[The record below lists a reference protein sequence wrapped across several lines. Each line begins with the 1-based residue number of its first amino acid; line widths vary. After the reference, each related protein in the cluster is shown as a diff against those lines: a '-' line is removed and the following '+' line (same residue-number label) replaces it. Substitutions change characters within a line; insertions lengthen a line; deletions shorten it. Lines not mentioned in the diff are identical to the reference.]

1 LIKRGNI
8 IMPKMTGAEIF
19 IRALELEGVEYIFGY
34 PGGAVLDIYDKLK
47 FSNIDHILVRHE
59 QAAAIAAD
67 GYARVTGKVGVCL
80 ATSGPGAT
88 NLVTGLAIAHMDSI
102 PVVAFTGQVPTYMI
116 GNDAFQEVDTVGITR
131 PISKYNFLVKKVDEL
146 ADTIKK
152 AFYLAKTGRPGVV
165 VVDLPKDVIREI
177 TEFFDKEYK
186 SKKVDIRGYKPNL
199 KGHIGQ
205 IKKAAKELVL
215 SARPVLYVGGG
226 VIASEAWEEIRELS
240 ELLNIPVTTT
250 LMALGAIPYDHPNY
264 LYMLGMHGSYAA
276 NMAITECD
284 LLLAVGARFDDRV
297 TGKIEEFAPY
307 ATIVHIDIDPAEIGK
322 NKQPHIP
329 IVGDAK
335 LVLKE
340 LIKEVKKLLNKYP
353 QTQEIRKK
361 WLKQVQKWKEMYPFY
376 YEPSD
381 RVIKPQ
387 YVVEKLSE
395 LTNGEA
401 IVTTEVGQNQ
411 MWAAQFYKVKKPRHF
426 LSSGGLGAMG
436 YGLPAAIGAQ
446 IAKPEATVID
456 IAGDGSI
463 QMNIQE
469 LATATQYNLPIKIA
483 ILNNGF
489 LGMVRQW
496 QGMFY
501 DKNYSSVCL
510 SVQPDFVKLAESY
523 GAVGLRAE
531 KPDEVEDVIKEALSI
546 KDKPVVMDFICDRE
560 EDVLPFVPPGMALK
574 DMVLPKYRSKKKT
587 KRKAV

>member
-1 LIKRGNI
+1 
-8 IMPKMTGAEIF
+8 MPKMTGAEIF

-165 VVDLPKDVIREI
+165 VVDLPKDVIREV

-574 DMVLPKYRSKKKT
+574 DMVLPKYKSKKKA

>member
-1 LIKRGNI
+1 
-8 IMPKMTGAEIF
+8 
-19 IRALELEGVEYIFGY
+19 
-34 PGGAVLDIYDKLK
+34 
-47 FSNIDHILVRHE
+47 
-59 QAAAIAAD
+59 
-67 GYARVTGKVGVCL
+67 
-80 ATSGPGAT
+80 
-88 NLVTGLAIAHMDSI
+88 
-102 PVVAFTGQVPTYMI
+102 
-116 GNDAFQEVDTVGITR
+116 
-131 PISKYNFLVKKVDEL
+131 
-146 ADTIKK
+146 
-152 AFYLAKTGRPGVV
+152 
-165 VVDLPKDVIREI
+165 
-177 TEFFDKEYK
+177 
-186 SKKVDIRGYKPNL
+186 
-199 KGHIGQ
+199 
-205 IKKAAKELVL
+205 
-215 SARPVLYVGGG
+215 VGGG

>member
-1 LIKRGNI
+1 
-8 IMPKMTGAEIF
+8 MPKMTGAEIF

-165 VVDLPKDVIREI
+165 VVDLPKDVIREV

>member
-1 LIKRGNI
+1 
-8 IMPKMTGAEIF
+8 MPKMTGAEIF

-165 VVDLPKDVIREI
+165 VVDLPKDVIREV

-411 MWAAQFYKVKKPRHF
+411 MWAAQFYKVKKPRQF

-436 YGLPAAIGAQ
+436 YGFPAAIGAQ

>member
-1 LIKRGNI
+1 
-8 IMPKMTGAEIF
+8 MPKMTGAEIF
-19 IRALELEGVEYIFGY
+19 IRALELEGVEHIFGY

-67 GYARVTGKVGVCL
+67 AYARVTGKVGVCL

-411 MWAAQFYKVKKPRHF
+411 MWAAQFYKVKKPRQF

-436 YGLPAAIGAQ
+436 YGFPAAIGAQ

-574 DMVLPKYRSKKKT
+574 DMVLPKYKSKKKA

>member
-1 LIKRGNI
+1 
-8 IMPKMTGAEIF
+8 MPKMTGAEIF

-587 KRKAV
+587 KRKAVWF

>member
-1 LIKRGNI
+1 
-8 IMPKMTGAEIF
+8 
-19 IRALELEGVEYIFGY
+19 
-34 PGGAVLDIYDKLK
+34 
-47 FSNIDHILVRHE
+47 
-59 QAAAIAAD
+59 
-67 GYARVTGKVGVCL
+67 
-80 ATSGPGAT
+80 
-88 NLVTGLAIAHMDSI
+88 
-102 PVVAFTGQVPTYMI
+102 
-116 GNDAFQEVDTVGITR
+116 
-131 PISKYNFLVKKVDEL
+131 
-146 ADTIKK
+146 
-152 AFYLAKTGRPGVV
+152 
-165 VVDLPKDVIREI
+165 
-177 TEFFDKEYK
+177 
-186 SKKVDIRGYKPNL
+186 
-199 KGHIGQ
+199 
-205 IKKAAKELVL
+205 
-215 SARPVLYVGGG
+215 
-226 VIASEAWEEIRELS
+226 
-240 ELLNIPVTTT
+240 
-250 LMALGAIPYDHPNY
+250 
-264 LYMLGMHGSYAA
+264 
-276 NMAITECD
+276 
-284 LLLAVGARFDDRV
+284 
-297 TGKIEEFAPY
+297 
-307 ATIVHIDIDPAEIGK
+307 
-322 NKQPHIP
+322 
-329 IVGDAK
+329 
-335 LVLKE
+335 
-340 LIKEVKKLLNKYP
+340 
-353 QTQEIRKK
+353 
-361 WLKQVQKWKEMYPFY
+361 MYPFY